1 MKYTI
6 TQRALAYSVH
16 AFTSTG
22 IVAGF
27 MAIVAISNH
36 EFKQAMLWIFVTL
49 IIDGVDGTFAR
60 MFKIKEVLPNIDG
73 KMIDY
78 VIDFATYALIPA
90 YFIYEAPI
98 LPEEVKLLGVAIILI
113 VSALYYGL
121 DGMVSSDYYFVGFPV
136 MWNMVAF
143 YLFFVLTLHEW
154 VNFTLVVFLAI
165 LHFVPIKFL
174 YPSRTVKYRAL
185 NLTASTVFLISNIL
199 IIFNFNE
206 NQLELNE
213 SNVILSWFSI
223 ACIAFFAW
231 MGIYNT
237 WLDKDT
243 KYE

>member
-1 MKYTI
+1 MKYTF
-6 TQRALAYSVH
+6 TQKALAFSVH

-36 EFKQAMLWIFVTL
+36 EFKQAMLWIFATL

-60 MFKIKEVLPNIDG
+60 LFKVREVLPNFDG

-98 LPEEVKLLGVAIILI
+98 LPEEVKLLGIAIILI

-143 YLFFVLTLHEW
+143 YLFFVIDLYQW
-154 VNFTLVVFLAI
+154 VNFILVVFLAI
-165 LHFVPIKFL
+165 LHFVPVKFL
-174 YPSRTVKYRAL
+174 YPSRTVKFRGL
-185 NLTASTVFLISNIL
+185 NLTASAVFIISNIL
-199 IIFNFNE
+199 IIANYQE
-206 NQLELNE
+206 SRLELNE
-213 SNVILSWFSI
+213 VNVILSWLSI
-223 ACIAFFAW
+223 ACLLFFAW

-243 KYE
+243 KNV